1 MSGTVKDLVQGLAR
15 KVMRQKGR
23 GYSEKVYQNALCA
36 ELNHAGVTA
45 NAEVHYPIRYTIQD
59 QKQREVLVGHHHI
72 DIELPDSECFVEV
85 KAIQRLGAKEHD
97 QASVYAREHNRKTF
111 LVNFCQ
117 DHRAL
122 SDEKCVEIVSFDP
135 PPLEI
140 N

>member
-1 MSGTVKDLVQGLAR
+1 MSGTVKDLVQGLAH

-45 NAEVHYPIRYTIQD
+45 NAEVHYPIRYAIQDDEKD

-72 DIELPDSECFVEV
+72 DIELPDSESFVEV

-117 DHRAL
+117 DTKA
-122 SDEKCVEIVSFDP
+122 SPVKIVTFDP
-135 PPLEI
+135 P
-140 N
+140 